1 MAETDE
7 SPPVV
12 ASSEPDEDAAG
23 SLVADLR
30 HLAED
35 AQTAVEAEIAYQ
47 RARAG
52 YAGGELQT
60 IALRFA
66 IAAIFASV
74 AVLVLAFGLVLG
86 LSPLVG
92 PWAAAAIVA
101 GALALLALV
110 AALAGRRRLGRM
122 KRIAFP
128 REREL
133 P

>member
-1 MAETDE
+1 MAEADE
-7 SPPVV
+7 SPRV
-12 ASSEPDEDAAG
+12 AAASEPDGDAAG

-66 IAAIFASV
+66 VAAILAAV
-74 AVLVLAFGLVLG
+74 AVLVIAFGLVLG
-86 LSPLVG
+86 LAPLVG

-101 GALALLALV
+101 GTLALLALL
-110 AALAGRRRLGRM
+110 AALAGRKRLGKM